1 MARLR
6 PFFTELFQRA
16 MGGWRR
22 ERRSSGDFRFAASVY
37 ALPPPEINREALL
50 RIFGVIAAAP
60 EAEARGLRL
69 LRENLSPAQRE
80 QQERYGCFDVRGG
93 DTGRHYRI
101 KDGFQLNV
109 QLLDNK
115 GRTTAVLCFMPA
127 GNLVAGDVMLAQKLA
142 LELFESDTL
151 KIANK
156 FSVNRYW
163 T

>member
-6 PFFTELFQRA
+6 IFLTGLFQRA

-22 ERRSSGDFRFAASVY
+22 QREFPADFGLAASVD
-37 ALPPPEINREALL
+37 ALPRPEINREALL
-50 RIFGVIAAAP
+50 RIFGAVTATP

-80 QQERYGCFDVRGG
+80 QQQRYGCFDVRGG
-93 DTGRHYRI
+93 DTGRRYRI
-101 KDGFQLNV
+101 KNGFQLNV
-109 QLLDNK
+109 ELLDNK

-142 LELFESDTL
+142 LELFEADTL

-156 FSVNRYW
+156 FSVNQYW
-163 T
+163 I